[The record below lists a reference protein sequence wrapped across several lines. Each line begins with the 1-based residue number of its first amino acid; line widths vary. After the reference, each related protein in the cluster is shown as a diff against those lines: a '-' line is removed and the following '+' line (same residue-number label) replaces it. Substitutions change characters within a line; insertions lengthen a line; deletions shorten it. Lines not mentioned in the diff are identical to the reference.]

1 MNLRGRA
8 LGAYAPVGGNALNY
22 WIIALPREDM
32 EHCIKIGTFGL
43 NRKGTLGRVKK
54 GDKVAC
60 YITKENKIIALGE
73 ATSDYYM
80 DDKRVFKASGMFPD
94 RFDFKATL
102 LGADNEVNIK
112 TMVDD
117 LSFITNKYYWS
128 VYFRTGVAHIPEMDW
143 KVIENRI
150 GILSKA

>member
-1 MNLRGRA
+1 
-8 LGAYAPVGGNALNY
+8 LNY

-43 NRKGTLGRVKK
+43 NRKGTLGRVKT

-80 DDKRVFKASGMFPD
+80 DDKRIFKAAGMFPD
-94 RFDFKATL
+94 RFDFKATS
-102 LGADNEVNIK
+102 LGADKEIDIK
-112 TMVDD
+112 SMVDD

-128 VYFRTGVAHIPEMDW
+128 VYFRTGVAQIHQADW
-143 KVIENRI
+143 ELINKR
-150 GILSKA
+150 LSMVSV